1 MPVLTEAEIATL
13 TAQREA
19 LAAQLLAIDAQ
30 AVDTLAAFAGDAQT
44 FLTDMAT
51 IKDLVTDEDVQKG
64 IAAIEISIRQLIK
77 IINRKAGALSSPSP
91 EI

>member
-1 MPVLTEAEIATL
+1 MALLTPAEIATL

-19 LAAQLLAIDAQ
+19 LAAQLLAIDVQ
-30 AVDTLAAFAGDAQT
+30 AVENLTAFAADAQT

-51 IKDLVTDEDVQKG
+51 IKGLVTDDDVQKG
-64 IAAIEISIRQLIK
+64 IAAIEISIRQLVK
-77 IINRKAGALSSPSP
+77 IINRKVAALTPPDP